1 MNIETDNKSS
11 SRIDDSKVKQEKL
24 SQNQKKSQL
33 IDNKLIESI
42 NLFND
47 KEDSLNSESGLL
59 NNV

>member
-24 SQNQKKSQL
+24 SQNQKNSQL

-47 KEDSLNSESGLL
+47 KEDSLNSESELL

>member
-1 MNIETDNKSS
+1 MSIEADNKSS

-24 SQNQKKSQL
+24 SQNQKNSQL

-47 KEDSLNSESGLL
+47 KEDSLNSESELL
-59 NNV
+59 NND